1 MGRSMS
7 DSDDEAAREPPQKV
21 DEILENKFVY
31 HCELIFF
38 ADGADIVQAGG
49 PWSKLVASLSG
60 TAGSSPFQ
68 LWRRS
73 ETSWPLLVCHAA
85 QAGGICIS
93 IFALLICTMLI
104 SHPSQIT
111 LRYVTIA
118 VFSLI
123 LIVKY
128 KYGQKVIYSDFQLW
142 AFDACHTDHL
152 RRLLVEALETLDH
165 CRKDEKKG

>member
-1 MGRSMS
+1 SAYS
-7 DSDDEAAREPPQKV
+7 W
-21 DEILENKFVY
+21 KFYLAVIY
-31 HCELIFF
+31 NC
-38 ADGADIVQAGG
+38 
-49 PWSKLVASLSG
+49 
-60 TAGSSPFQ
+60 
-68 LWRRS
+68 
-73 ETSWPLLVCHAA
+73 WPLLVCHAA

-111 LRYVTIA
+111 VIEFRVTMMLTIA
-118 VFSLI
+118 VGLI
-123 LIVKY
+123 LIVLL
-128 KYGQKVIYSDFQLW
+128 STFAASSLTRARELW